1 MFGKFVRGVF
11 PTGFLLLLIS
21 LTPGC
26 FDMLPRPGLLAK
38 VDRPLGFSRDIE
50 PIMARFCFD
59 CHGVKHREAGLDL
72 RTLQSILS
80 GGESGPAI
88 VPGGPGESILFEM
101 VHDGHMPPEGKGP
114 AGYQIRRLRQWI
126 ASGAQ
131 P

>member
-1 MFGKFVRGVF
+1 MFGKFVRVVC
-11 PTGFLLLLIS
+11 PTGFLLLLLY

-50 PIMARFCFD
+50 AIMARFCFD

-88 VPGGPGESILFEM
+88 VPGNPEQSILFEM
-101 VHDGHMPPEGKGP
+101 VSDGHMPPEGKRPG
-114 AGYQIRRLRQWI
+114 AYQLRRLRQWI
-126 ASGAQ
+126 ASGAH